1 MRKMM
6 MGRAKDG
13 PGHGMAAQQ
22 AGSRA
27 RRPAH
32 GKVTSLNCT
41 ARRSGA
47 ALRAVRTCICRD
59 RAVLAHDG
67 EHCGSCALGKLP
79 RKLWASFWRPPT
91 VVQYHGH
98 GASKQS
104 NSGEPNASKRRWL
117 VGT

>member
-1 MRKMM
+1 
-6 MGRAKDG
+6 MGISLRICLNAQDDDG
-13 PGHGMAAQQ
+13 QGSKLSGTMA
-22 AGSRA
+22 SA
-27 RRPAH
+27 RQSDFTDFTDLP
-32 GKVTSLNCT
+32 

-91 VVQYHGH
+91 VVQYR
-98 GASKQS
+98 
-104 NSGEPNASKRRWL
+104 EPAGPRR
-117 VGT
+117 VQAV

>member
-1 MRKMM
+1 
-6 MGRAKDG
+6 MGISLRICLNAQDDDG
-13 PGHGMAAQQ
+13 QGSKLSGTMA
-22 AGSRA
+22 SA
-27 RRPAH
+27 RQSDF
-32 GKVTSLNCT
+32 TDFT